1 MKNNNIIL
9 YAIIAFLIICC
20 STQTEKIKKSDIYF
34 SKALEFFED
43 EKYSKAKSY
52 FQNIIDEYAG
62 TEMAID
68 ALYYLAFCEY
78 ELKDFSNAK
87 QSFKIYN
94 RYSQDI
100 LKIQSA
106 RFMICRCMFDLTLD
120 YSKDQS
126 DTYSA
131 LEEFQLF
138 IEEYPSSKYED
149 EASEKIELL
158 RNKLALKK
166 YDVAKLYIKS
176 DKFDSAR
183 LYINQLLKEYYDTPY
198 SDDAHIANIIMLL
211 MENKSSQAEGYLNKN
226 KDKFHSDQK
235 YDEAQNIISNSN
247 KRLKIKKIYF
257 LDYINKIL

>member
-1 MKNNNIIL
+1 MKKNSIIL
-9 YAIIAFLIICC
+9 LSVLSFLIISC
-20 STQTEKIKKSDIYF
+20 SAQTEQIKKSDIYF
-34 SKALEFFED
+34 SKALELFED

-78 ELKDFSNAK
+78 ELKDFTNAK

-94 RYSQDI
+94 RYSQDM

-131 LEEFQLF
+131 LEEFQL
-138 IEEYPSSKYED
+138 
-149 EASEKIELL
+149 
-158 RNKLALKK
+158 LKK
-166 YDVAKLYIKS
+166 YEHAKENL
-176 DKFDSAR
+176 
-183 LYINQLLKEYYDTPY
+183 
-198 SDDAHIANIIMLL
+198 NI
-211 MENKSSQAEGYLNKN
+211 ENEG
-226 KDKFHSDQK
+226 
-235 YDEAQNIISNSN
+235 E
-247 KRLKIKKIYF
+247 
-257 LDYINKIL
+257 

>member
-1 MKNNNIIL
+1 M
-9 YAIIAFLIICC
+9 CC
-20 STQTEKIKKSDIYF
+20 SAQTEKIKKSDIYF

-43 EKYSKAKSY
+43 EKYSKAKGY

-78 ELKDFSNAK
+78 ELKDFNNAK

-100 LKIQSA
+100 LKIQSS

-138 IEEYPSSKYED
+138 IEDYPSSKYEN
-149 EASEKIELL
+149 EAAEKIELL
-158 RNKLALKK
+158 RNKLAFKK
-166 YDVAKLYIKS
+166 YDIAKLYIKS
-176 DKFDSAR
+176 EKFDSAR
-183 LYINQLLKEYYDTPY
+183 LYIDQLLKEYYDTPY
-198 SDDAHIANIIMLL
+198 ADDARIASIIILL
-211 MENKSSQAEGYLNKN
+211 MEDRLSEAENYLNKN
-226 KDKFHSDQK
+226 KDKFYSNVK
-235 YDEAQNIISNSN
+235 YGEAQDIISNSN
-247 KRLKIKKIYF
+247 KKLKIKKIFF